1 MTRPDTETVRLIDE
15 LTANATA
22 ATTAQLVDA
31 WLLRA
36 APEYP
41 FRRCNS
47 VLPYGGSRAGLAAR
61 IDLVEDFYRER
72 DLPARFQISPAV
84 LPVGLDEALEARG
97 YEIEEPTLV
106 LVAETPRVIAQTMR
120 SDTGD
125 VTLGEGIDEYW
136 VAEYAS
142 AFGDDD
148 AARDRLRA
156 YANLLRHLGPAVGT
170 AVLPVDEMPAAVG
183 LGVLER
189 GWNGVYAMGTRREAR
204 RRGAATSILHT
215 LARWGHSRDA
225 ARMYLQVEAM
235 NDGARQLYTRAGFEM
250 AYRYHYRTSA

>member
-1 MTRPDTETVRLIDE
+1 MTRLGTETVRLIDE

-22 ATTAQLVDA
+22 ATTVQLVGG

-47 VLPYGGSRAGLAAR
+47 ALPYAGDRAGLDAR
-61 IDLVEDFYRER
+61 IDVAEVYYRAR
-72 DLPARFQISPAV
+72 DLRARFQMSPAL
-84 LPVGLDEALEARG
+84 LPVGLDDRLETRG

-106 LVAETPRVIAQTMR
+106 LVADTPRVIAQTMR
-120 SDTGD
+120 AEAREITF
-125 VTLGEGIDEYW
+125 GEGIDEFW

-148 AARDRLRA
+148 TTRDRLRA
-156 YANLLRHLGPAVGT
+156 YAHLLRHLGPAVGT

-189 GWNGVYAMGTRREAR
+189 DWTGGYAMGARREAR
-204 RRGAATSILHT
+204 RRGAAASPLHA
-215 LARWGHSRDA
+215 LARRGHSRDA
-225 ARMYLQVEAM
+225 PHMHLQGEGT
-235 NDGARQLYTRAGFEM
+235 NDG
-250 AYRYHYRTSA
+250 S

>member
-1 MTRPDTETVRLIDE
+1 MTRPGTETVRLIDE

-22 ATTAQLVDA
+22 ATTAQLVDG

-47 VLPYGGSRAGLAAR
+47 VLPHGGNRAGLAAR

-84 LPVGLDEALEARG
+84 LPVGLDDALESRG

-120 SDTGD
+120 ADTGD
-125 VTLGEGIDEYW
+125 VTLGEAAGRMQG
-136 VAEYAS
+136 A
-142 AFGDDD
+142 GDTGLHVPRAAAVEAAVLDVPVPEPVCPLAQRRHHVHMAGQEQRAT
-148 AARDRLRA
+148 AARAAAAADHAGAALVAASRPPQRVGDGGLDLVRPE
-156 YANLLRHLGPAVGT
+156 HVDLGA
-170 AVLPVDEMPAAVG
+170 G
-183 LGVLER
+183 LVQ
-189 GWNGVYAMGTRREAR
+189 AR
-204 RRGAATSILHT
+204 R
-215 LARWGHSRDA
+215 
-225 ARMYLQVEAM
+225 
-235 NDGARQLYTRAGFEM
+235 N
-250 AYRYHYRTSA
+250 

>member
-1 MTRPDTETVRLIDE
+1 MTRPGTETVRLIDE

-22 ATTAQLVDA
+22 ATTALLVDG
-31 WLLRA
+31 WLVRA
-36 APEYP
+36 APDYP

-47 VLPYGGSRAGLAAR
+47 VLPYGGNRAGLAGR

-72 DLPARFQISPAV
+72 DLPARFQISPAA
-84 LPVGLDEALEARG
+84 LPFGLDDALETRG

-106 LVAETPRVIAQTMR
+106 LVAETPRVVAQTMR
-120 SDTGD
+120 ADTGD
-125 VTLGEGIDEYW
+125 VTLGEGIDEDW

-142 AFGDDD
+142 AFGTDDP
-148 AARDRLRA
+148 APDRLRA
-156 YANLLRHLGPAVGT
+156 YAHLLRHLGPAVGT
-170 AVLPVDEMPAAVG
+170 AVLPVDELPAAVG

-189 GWNGVYAMGTRREAR
+189 GWTGVYAMGTRRKAR
-204 RRGAATSILHT
+204 RRGAATSILHA
-215 LARWGHSRDA
+215 LARWGQSRDA